1 MANQLFINDRT
12 NPLLLPA
19 RPVSGGDINWDS
31 QVGQPG
37 LSPIFADFTSE
48 LQKLYIETD
57 ATIVG
62 KGIKENNIANL
73 AVLPQNQREIINT
86 PYKNRLVNVQSGVNT
101 PYPQVDGQPLIKK
114 ILLPPFQ
121 VISNFR
127 NFQSGVDNVTTELNI
142 KIKNFNIQG
151 FNLAT
156 TANYATTLAA
166 LTDGTDAEIY
176 KNIKIITEVDSTSAF
191 LAPTIISKESFFSEN
206 FPGYANWLCYMPWD
220 IEVIDK
226 TAKSYQNPW
235 YRTYLVLE
243 KTFFQATGITLQL
256 FLQMNIDCK
265 YKCKNKHI

>member
-86 PYKNRLVNVQSGVNT
+86 PYKNKITISQLTQI
-101 PYPQVDGQPLIKK
+101 DGQALNKK

-121 VISNFR
+121 AITNFR
-127 NFQSGVDNVTTELNI
+127 NFQTGVDNVTTELDVQIKNLYIQPANGVAIINNNFPYFGDGANIENYTNI
-142 KIKNFNIQG
+142 KINV
-151 FNLAT
+151 
-156 TANYATTLAA
+156 
-166 LTDGTDAEIY
+166 
-176 KNIKIITEVDSTSAF
+176 EVDSTSAF
-191 LAPTIISKESFFSEN
+191 TSPTLIHKEGFFGILTN
-206 FPGYANWLCYMPWD
+206 PNGIDYIGMLPWN
-220 IEVIDK
+220 IKVVDK
-226 TAKSYQNPW
+226 LTKAYQNPW
-235 YRTYLVLE
+235 IRVYLTLE
-243 KTFFQATGITLQL
+243 KTILQPANVSMTLDL
-256 FLQMNIDCK
+256 RSAIDCT